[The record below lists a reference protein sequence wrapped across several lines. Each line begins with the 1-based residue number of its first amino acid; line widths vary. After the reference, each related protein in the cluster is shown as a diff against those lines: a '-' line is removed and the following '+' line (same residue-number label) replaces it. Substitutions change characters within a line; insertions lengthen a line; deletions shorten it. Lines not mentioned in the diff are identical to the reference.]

1 LAEARISSAVVAVMF
16 ATLALVN
23 LAVFRVVFRQRAPLR
38 AWVAAGLGAAG
49 VAILS
54 WSEIVNAHLDARARG
69 GFGIACIAILSASV
83 GNVFARR
90 GEAAGAPVAGLTAWA
105 MAYGTLVLALYAL
118 AMQRPW
124 LFETSLGYVASLV
137 YLALIGSVVAF
148 LFFYGLA
155 RRRGYSAASY
165 VTALVAMTVSS
176 VFEDKSWS
184 VMAIAGLVLVL
195 IGQWMLLRA
204 RRG

>member
-1 LAEARISSAVVAVMF
+1 MS
-16 ATLALVN
+16 
-23 LAVFRVVFRQRAPLR
+23 
-38 AWVAAGLGAAG
+38 
-49 VAILS
+49 
-54 WSEIVNAHLDARARG
+54 
-69 GFGIACIAILSASV
+69 
-83 GNVFARR
+83 
-90 GEAAGAPVAGLTAWA
+90 
-105 MAYGTLVLALYAL
+105 
-118 AMQRPW
+118 
-124 LFETSLGYVASLV
+124 ASLV

-165 VTALVAMTVSS
+165 VTALTPVVAMTVSS